1 MISRFDPAPG
11 LDLSDTQLSGLQ
23 DPAEASGIPVDL
35 YLEEDHYI
43 LNADLPG
50 LDPGSLHVGVRG
62 RVLTVSGHRTLR
74 DISGPDWLVRN
85 RRRGLV
91 ERQVLLGP
99 EVDAANISAQYTC
112 GVLSVLLPLDP
123 ARRRRRIDVKNDV
136 KNDAGTPGP
145 S

>member
-1 MISRFDPAPG
+1 MNSRFDPAPG
-11 LDLSDTQLSGLQ
+11 LDLPDPQLSGLEG
-23 DPAEASGIPVDL
+23 PAEASGIPVDL
-35 YLEEDHYI
+35 YHGEDHYI

-74 DISGPDWLVRN
+74 DLAGSDWLVRD
-85 RRRGLV
+85 RRRGLI

-99 EVDAANISAQYTC
+99 EVDAANISAQYSC
-112 GVLSVLLPLDP
+112 GVLSVFLPVDP
-123 ARRRRRIDVKNDV
+123 ARRRRKIDVRHDTGA
-136 KNDAGTPGP
+136 AGA

>member
-1 MISRFDPAPG
+1 MNSRFDPAPG
-11 LDLSDTQLSGLQ
+11 LDLPDPQLSGFEG
-23 DPAEASGIPVDL
+23 PAEASGIPVDL
-35 YLEEDHYI
+35 YHGEDHYI

-74 DISGPDWLVRN
+74 DLAGSDWLVRD
-85 RRRGLV
+85 RRRGLI

-99 EVDAANISAQYTC
+99 EVDAANISAQYSC
-112 GVLSVLLPLDP
+112 GVLSVFLPVDP
-123 ARRRRRIDVKNDV
+123 ARRRRKIDVRHDTGA
-136 KNDAGTPGP
+136 AGA